1 MARWRKIVESMLVVT
16 ILVMMTSPCAASL
29 VGSDSVSSELT
40 SSRFAESSEASSPEI
55 SEWKIDFELL
65 SETAAGTSTQCD
77 AVGTELS
84 AAVIFPKSLMSSFWV
99 NFFVNSIRETLLK
112 PPKSVLGNSKCQ

>member
-1 MARWRKIVESMLVVT
+1 MARWREIVESMLVVT
-16 ILVMMTSPCAASL
+16 IFVMMASPCAASL

-55 SEWKIDFELL
+55 SEWKIGFELL

-84 AAVIFPKSLMSSFWV
+84 AAVIVPNSLLSNFWA
-99 NFFVNSIRETLLK
+99 NFFVDSIPETLLK
-112 PPKSVLGNSKCQ
+112 PPMSLSGNTKCQ